1 MMTIEH
7 VERWFQRLASTSP
20 LGQRTAMQ
28 GLPVGREVAASPLV
42 LREFM
47 RHRDYRS
54 ITFIELKLV
63 RKVRRAGL
71 AHSGCPAMPGNT
83 AGRPRLIPTLLSMTD
98 PVPWDRS
105 PLCARTEVRYRQ
117 LYRHHL
123 TRSSRVPRLGYPLET
138 PTTSNVAANIP
149 DQRPMTVLARCFGE
163 HLTVVAAHPTVSNFS
178 GRHLCINRIA
188 AKLLGMPNRSH
199 RHPFEGRQRSERRRS
214 AAALDRLWTANTRP
228 SSRG

>member
-1 MMTIEH
+1 MT
-7 VERWFQRLASTSP
+7 R
-20 LGQRTAMQ
+20 
-28 GLPVGREVAASPLV
+28 REAQQPGAARRRHAWSEANNTRQPKEP
-42 LREFM
+42 RSCRKPTYKFM
-47 RHRDYRS
+47 
-54 ITFIELKLV
+54 
-63 RKVRRAGL
+63 
-71 AHSGCPAMPGNT
+71 
-83 AGRPRLIPTLLSMTD
+83 PTLLSMTD

-123 TRSSRVPRLGYPLET
+123 TRWSRVPRLGYPLET

-163 HLTVVAAHPTVSNFS
+163 HLTVVAARPTVSNFS